1 MFSNKANTPYNN
13 KNNKGETMINYV
25 IHAKKWRDK
34 TNGNTYHSTTILN
47 TQNNLMISSPFTYGY
62 GDQFIQSASDI
73 MVKEKWIDKPLKGLD
88 YQNIHMIVEND
99 CKKRDVINHGLC
111 A

>member
-1 MFSNKANTPYNN
+1 
-13 KNNKGETMINYV
+13 MIKYV

-47 TQNNLMISSPFTYGY
+47 TQNNLMISSPFSYGY
-62 GDQFIQSASDI
+62 GDQFIQSASDVMI
-73 MVKEKWIDKPLKGLD
+73 KEKWINKRLKSLD

-99 CKKRDVINHGLC
+99 CKKRDVINHGSC